1 MYIMCSGISRN
12 QGNDHVVS
20 AWKSESFGG
29 FCCKVSKNFGLQVMR
44 LQKTS

>member
-12 QGNDHVVS
+12 QGNDHVV
-20 AWKSESFGG
+20 SESFGG